1 MPRHYLN
8 WDWIDAKLAMR
19 RATREDL
26 RVALVMKAENF
37 NNLEAGRTAIN
48 KANIERMWKFLD
60 PHDVED
66 RSQAFRTTLVDY
78 SKHSIA
84 EAADPVDR
92 ETARIQLTAAL
103 RANPGQILYSSIG
116 DARGILK
123 LVDEF
128 LSRERLVKSIVLRS
142 MSDGFL
148 SKLEKLG
155 VVESGLR
162 DRMNANLKSL
172 QQRRELKVECYDWPA
187 LPPFY
192 GLYYGTYFRF
202 GRRYVDD
209 NDPPRLT
216 VDNTPT
222 WLFRQAAVDTHP
234 LFIRYRGLLTE
245 IPEPVQSR
253 PAKKTMK

>member
-1 MPRHYLN
+1 MHREYLD
-8 WDWIDAKLAMR
+8 WDWIDPKLAMLR
-19 RATREDL
+19 KTREDL
-26 RVALVMKAENF
+26 RGAFNMKKEQFAKVVSGK
-37 NNLEAGRTAIN
+37 AGIN
-48 KANIERMWKFLD
+48 GANIDRMWKLLD
-60 PHDVED
+60 PHNLED
-66 RSQAFRTTLVDY
+66 RSKAFRKTLIDH

-84 EAADPVDR
+84 DAADPVDR

-128 LSRERLVKSIVLRS
+128 LSREPLVTSIVLKK

-148 SKLEKLG
+148 SQLEKLG
-155 VVESGLR
+155 IVEPGLR

-172 QQRRELKVECYDWPA
+172 QRRRELKVECYDWPA

-202 GRRYVDD
+202 GRWYVDD
-209 NDPPRLT
+209 GNPPCLT

-222 WLFRQAAVDTHP
+222 WLFRQTAVDTHP
-234 LFIRYRGLLTE
+234 LFIRYRDLLSE

>member
-8 WDWIDAKLAMR
+8 WDWVDEMLAKR
-19 RATREDL
+19 RKIREDL
-26 RVALVMKAENF
+26 RLALQMKPENF
-37 NNLEAGRTAIN
+37 KKLEAGLTSIN
-48 KANIERMWKFLD
+48 KTNAKRMWDLLD
-60 PHDVED
+60 PHDIED
-66 RSQAFRTTLVDY
+66 RSKAFRTTVVDH

-84 EAADPVDR
+84 DAADPVDR
-92 ETARIQLTAAL
+92 ETARVQLTAAL

-155 VVESGLR
+155 VVEPGLR

-172 QQRRELKVECYDWPA
+172 QQRREVRVECYDWPA

-202 GRRYVDD
+202 GRWYVDD
-209 NDPPRLT
+209 GDPPCLT

-222 WLFRQAAVDTHP
+222 WLFRQTAVDTHP
-234 LFIRYRGLLTE
+234 LFIRYRDLLTE